1 MKHPCH
7 KEQLT
12 SLKRIEG
19 QVRGVQGMIEEGQ
32 YCVDILN
39 QIKAL
44 KNSIITVEG
53 KILKTHLHFDQIH
66 EKLISFASLFH
77 ILNMKVYFFHILYI
91 ILPLTLRFL
100 IAHQKYPT

>member
-44 KNSIITVEG
+44 KNSIINVEG
-53 KILKTHLHFDQIH
+53 KILKTHLRECIKESLKGDDEFDVKID
-66 EKLISFASLFH
+66 EI
-77 ILNMKVYFFHILYI
+77 MKIMK
-91 ILPLTLRFL
+91 R
-100 IAHQKYPT
+100 

>member
-53 KILKTHLHFDQIH
+53 KNSKN
-66 EKLISFASLFH
+66 SFA
-77 ILNMKVYFFHILYI
+77 
-91 ILPLTLRFL
+91 
-100 IAHQKYPT
+100 